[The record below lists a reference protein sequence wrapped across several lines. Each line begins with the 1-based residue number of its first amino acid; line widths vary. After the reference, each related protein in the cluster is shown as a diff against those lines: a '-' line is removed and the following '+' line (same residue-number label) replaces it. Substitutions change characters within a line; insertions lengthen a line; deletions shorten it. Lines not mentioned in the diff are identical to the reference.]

1 MVEEPARVPTTTYA
15 ILGMLTFGEMSGYT
29 LAKFVERSVGYFW
42 SPARSQI
49 YTELRRLVSLGY
61 AREREIAQQDRPDK
75 RLYRIT
81 PRGERAL
88 RLWLN
93 DPQVEPDTF
102 KSPFLLKVFFGGL
115 VDRETLL
122 AQVKESRRQAQETLR
137 ELKVLEQQIKDQES
151 LFYPYLTLK
160 SGLAHHAATVRWADE
175 AIKDLEARE
184 DA

>member
-1 MVEEPARVPTTTYA
+1 MEDLPKVPTTTYA
-15 ILGMLTFGEMSGYT
+15 ILGMLTFGEMSGYS
-29 LAKFVERSVGYFW
+29 LAKVVEHSVGYFW

-49 YTELRRLVSLGY
+49 YSELRRLVSLGY

-88 RLWLN
+88 RLWVQSP
-93 DPQVEPDTF
+93 DVEPETF

-115 VDRETLL
+115 AGRETLL

-137 ELKVLEQQIKDQES
+137 DLRVLEGQIKDQEE

-175 AIKDLEARE
+175 VIKELEARE

>member
-1 MVEEPARVPTTTYA
+1 MPTTTYA
-15 ILGMLTFGEMSGYT
+15 ILGMLTFGEMSGYS
-29 LAKFVERSVGYFW
+29 LAKVVEHSVGYFW

-49 YTELRRLVSLGY
+49 YSELRRLVDLGY
-61 AREREIAQQDRPDK
+61 ATEREIAQQDRPDK

-93 DPQVEPDTF
+93 DPKVEPDTF
-102 KSPFLLKVFFGGL
+102 KSPFLLKVFFGGM

-122 AQVKESRRQAQETLR
+122 AQVKESRRQARETLA
-137 ELKVLEQQIKDQES
+137 ELRALEEQIKDQEA

-160 SGLAHHAATVRWADE
+160 SGLAHHAATLRWADE
-175 AIKDLEARE
+175 TIKELEARE